1 MSASPAAQAAGAPA
15 ATLYLHPGALAASAR
30 PLTVSTILGSCVGVC
45 LFDAGRGV
53 GGMNHF
59 LLPDSAGNARPT
71 ARFGDMAM
79 EQLLAEVL
87 GAGARRA
94 RLAARVYGGACVLA
108 AFRGPGEHLG
118 DRNVSAALGF
128 LEDERIPVLER
139 DTGGRHGRRI
149 VFHTWDGAA
158 QARRI

>member
-1 MSASPAAQAAGAPA
+1 VSASADAQAVPA

-30 PLTVSTILGSCVGVC
+30 PLAVSTILGSCVGVC
-45 LFDAGRGV
+45 LFDAARGV

-71 ARFGDMAM
+71 ARFGDIAM

-87 GAGARRA
+87 QAGARRA
-94 RLAARVYGGACVLA
+94 GLAARVYGGACVLA
-108 AFRGPGEHLG
+108 AFRGQGDHLG
-118 DRNVSAALGF
+118 DRNVWAALRF

-139 DTGGRHGRRI
+139 DTGGRDGRRL
-149 VFHTWDGAA
+149 VFHTWDGTVQA
-158 QARRI
+158 QRI

>member
-1 MSASPAAQAAGAPA
+1 VSASAAAPAAPA

-30 PLTVSTILGSCVGVC
+30 PLAVSTILGSCVGVC
-45 LFDAGRGV
+45 LFDAARGV

-71 ARFGDMAM
+71 ARFGDIAM

-87 GAGARRA
+87 QAGARRS

-108 AFRGPGEHLG
+108 AFRGQGDHL
-118 DRNVSAALGF
+118 VVALRY

-158 QARRI
+158 EARRI

>member
-1 MSASPAAQAAGAPA
+1 VSASAVAQAAPA
-15 ATLYLHPGALAASAR
+15 ATLYLHPGALTVSAR
-30 PLTVSTILGSCVGVC
+30 PLAVSTILGSCVGVC

-71 ARFGDMAM
+71 ARFGDIAMA
-79 EQLLAEVL
+79 QLLAEVL
-87 GAGARRA
+87 QAGARRA
-94 RLAARVYGGACVLA
+94 GLAARVYGGACVLA
-108 AFRGPGEHLG
+108 AFRGPGDHLG
-118 DRNVSAALGF
+118 DRNVVTALRY

-139 DTGGRHGRRI
+139 ETGGRRGRRI

-158 QARRI
+158 EARRI